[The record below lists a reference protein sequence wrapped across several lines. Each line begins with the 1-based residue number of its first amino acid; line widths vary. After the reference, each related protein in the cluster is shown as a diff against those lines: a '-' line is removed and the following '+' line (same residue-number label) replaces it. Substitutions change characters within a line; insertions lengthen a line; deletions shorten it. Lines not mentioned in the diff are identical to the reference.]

1 MTDKSTL
8 LEQRR
13 FYHESFSTGDASQFT
28 SRDQDRWLFN
38 AFKCIKAAGE
48 TSYSASQ
55 YPLHYCYGINEAK
68 PEIAYGACI
77 PSTCAYDRRN
87 VSLIYTKVTLSFSFL
102 LIYN

>member
-1 MTDKSTL
+1 M
-8 LEQRR
+8 EQRK
-13 FYHESFSTGDASQFT
+13 FYYESFSTGDASQFT

-68 PEIAYGACI
+68 PQIAYGACI
-77 PSTCAYDRRN
+77 PSTCARDRKT
-87 VSLIYTKVTLSFSFL
+87 VCFL
-102 LIYN
+102 